1 MKSSKDRKRTME
13 NHARPVDSYH
23 LTHLILSLY
32 NNRQNCL
39 VYITYDTALLWT
51 GVVVFFQATG
61 GSGDYDTI
69 C

>member
-1 MKSSKDRKRTME
+1 ME

-39 VYITYDTALLWT
+39 VNITYDTALLWT
-51 GVVVFFQATG
+51 GVVFFQATG